1 LAAAAGFLGV
11 GVASAAAAHRDR
23 GERMSLFSEA
33 DSERIE
39 AAIRRVEEKS
49 ATEVVVAIAPRS
61 GEYRLGRGAVAVAA
75 ALCAA
80 LALHELWPE
89 LGVTWLL
96 LAEVPVLFAVHALL
110 GIGPLQ
116 RALISEAVI
125 DRHVTDRAFANFA
138 RRGIHQTSGGT
149 GVLIFISELE
159 HRVVILG
166 DRGIHQLLGEA
177 GWRAHVDHIVAAI
190 HRGQAATGVIEV
202 LERLLV
208 VLAESA
214 PVQPG
219 DHNELSDRVV
229 RDA

>member
-1 LAAAAGFLGV
+1 
-11 GVASAAAAHRDR
+11 
-23 GERMSLFSEA
+23 MSLFSEA
-33 DSERIE
+33 DAERIE

-49 ATEVVVAIAPRS
+49 ASEIVVAIAPRS

-80 LALHELWPE
+80 LALHQLWPE

-96 LAEVPVLFAVHALL
+96 LAELPVLLAVHALL

-116 RALISEAVI
+116 RALISQAVI
-125 DRHVTDRAFANFA
+125 DRHVSDRAFANFA
-138 RRGIHQTSGGT
+138 RRGIHQTSAGT

-177 GWRAHVDHIVAAI
+177 GWREHVDHIVAAI
-190 HRGQAATGVIEV
+190 HRGQPAAGVIEV
-202 LERLLV
+202 LERLGV
-208 VLAESA
+208 VLAETA

-219 DHNELSDRVV
+219 DRNELSDRVV